1 MATYMIQNVDRT
13 ITAKDYKHLADNQ
26 LLVHGMFYT
35 IQGEGSYA
43 GVPAFFVRLAG
54 CNFGAKDH
62 GTCLWCF
69 PENETLMTPLGKR
82 TFSEVQV
89 GDDLYTL
96 NDSGE
101 LVTTTVRKVLKRN
114 VPTQELVRV
123 VYQMPGSKTTK
134 TLVCTKDHPF
144 HTTKRGYVAAGELTS
159 KDEIYHADSYAV
171 VSAFR
176 KTSNPMKDKHVAL
189 KVSRKMKQLYRDGD
203 LEPYFRTAENKEL
216 QSVAKRGAR
225 NPMKRHEV
233 RLKNALSHT
242 YPKSGLEKKFERTFK
257 QLRVKAR
264 YTGNTKKLIV
274 GNDKVGYRLPDFE
287 LGENKIVEVYD
298 TTFNRYKEGIRNR
311 DSYERPVR
319 NFYKKFGYDCLF
331 LTNEDFPKV
340 GSGNEIQPKDFLPL
354 KEKVGMFLRNG
365 ARIVKVAS
373 LTASGKEMFAPGGE
387 SSVVNFSCHP
397 YNTFLVGGLHTH
409 NCDTAFHYDNG
420 KAMTFDEIYVEYAK
434 ATPGVGTLMVIT
446 GGEPSLQTNLV
457 ELIRFMSERDIP
469 TQIESNGTRVP
480 LLIECLV
487 ASSGQC
493 TVVISPKASHKGYGD
508 LRPSITALDQA
519 SEGFDYYFKFVVTAD
534 EDDKHHTVP
543 DEVLEYA
550 ELNPGSL
557 YISPMAV
564 YKKPYVGEVS
574 SAWDHELIDAERTS
588 KNYAYAAK
596 YVMEHPGLVLSIQ
609 QHLFC
614 NLA

>member
-13 ITAKDYKHLADNQ
+13 ITVKDYKHLADNQ

-62 GTCLWCF
+62 GTCLW
-69 PENETLMTPLGKR
+69 
-82 TFSEVQV
+82 
-89 GDDLYTL
+89 
-96 NDSGE
+96 
-101 LVTTTVRKVLKRN
+101 
-114 VPTQELVRV
+114 
-123 VYQMPGSKTTK
+123 
-134 TLVCTKDHPF
+134 
-144 HTTKRGYVAAGELTS
+144 
-159 KDEIYHADSYAV
+159 
-171 VSAFR
+171 
-176 KTSNPMKDKHVAL
+176 
-189 KVSRKMKQLYRDGD
+189 
-203 LEPYFRTAENKEL
+203 
-216 QSVAKRGAR
+216 
-225 NPMKRHEV
+225 
-233 RLKNALSHT
+233 
-242 YPKSGLEKKFERTFK
+242 
-257 QLRVKAR
+257 
-264 YTGNTKKLIV
+264 
-274 GNDKVGYRLPDFE
+274 
-287 LGENKIVEVYD
+287 
-298 TTFNRYKEGIRNR
+298 
-311 DSYERPVR
+311 
-319 NFYKKFGYDCLF
+319 
-331 LTNEDFPKV
+331 
-340 GSGNEIQPKDFLPL
+340 
-354 KEKVGMFLRNG
+354 
-365 ARIVKVAS
+365 
-373 LTASGKEMFAPGGE
+373 
-387 SSVVNFSCHP
+387 
-397 YNTFLVGGLHTH
+397 
-409 NCDTAFHYDNG
+409 CDTAFHYDNG